1 MCLSFSRST
10 PRLVTLPSVSSF
22 PPSGPFPLSCL
33 SPALSFCLTTATAS
47 AGMSAAWRDTHIKMN
62 SPIRHCFR
70 CYRTTQYFVIRYSS
84 SLPQTLS
91 CVQRLFP
98 FKCSTIA
105 HFLLHTQGYG
115 SKQSSLVP
123 QSICI
128 VLTLALTAKGRF
140 LNLASA
146 LTMSLSWGKRLN
158 ITASLRSWLPIQNRV
173 ILDCSHT
180 TRCILHRKLANS
192 MGQPIIGQVDY
203 RCR

>member
-1 MCLSFSRST
+1 MQECLRRDVTHISRW
-10 PRLVTLPSVSSF
+10 TLQ
-22 PPSGPFPLSCL
+22 
-33 SPALSFCLTTATAS
+33 S
-47 AGMSAAWRDTHIKMN
+47 AIVSAATEPH
-62 SPIRHCFR
+62 S
-70 CYRTTQYFVIRYSS
+70 
-84 SLPQTLS
+84 TLS
-91 CVQRLFP
+91 SDILHPSPKRCHVYRD
-98 FKCSTIA
+98 CSTIA